1 MLSLIVRPDAETDIT
16 DGALWYETQSPGLG
30 SDFLRSVDACLADIA
45 RAPQRFPVV
54 HRNMRRALIRRFP
67 YGVFFVDSE
76 ETVEVVACLHARRNP
91 RQWSERLRRDR

>member
-16 DGALWYETQSPGLG
+16 DGSLWYETQSPGLG

-67 YGVFFVDSE
+67 YGVFFVDSDD
-76 ETVEVVACLHARRNP
+76 TVEVVACLHARRDP
-91 RQWSERLRRDR
+91 RQWSERLQRDR